1 MYIAHP
7 GHWLVNVA
15 YFLPVVVFIAWLVI
29 TQVRERRRDRSGENP
44 HRRYPHHSPSGRSSD
59 G

>member
-15 YFLPVVVFIAWLVI
+15 YFLPVVVFIAWLVV
-29 TQVRERRRDRSGENP
+29 TQLKEHRRGRGDEHP
-44 HRRYPHHSPSGRSSD
+44 HRT
-59 G
+59 

>member
-15 YFLPVVVFIAWLVI
+15 YFLPVVVFIAWLVV
-29 TQVRERRRDRSGENP
+29 TQVKERRRARNGGNP

>member
-7 GHWLVNVA
+7 GHWLVNIA
-15 YFLPVVVFIAWLVI
+15 YFLPVIAFLAWLLV
-29 TQVRERRRDRSGENP
+29 TQIKERRR
-44 HRRYPHHSPSGRSSD
+44 GRSD